1 MIHDYLK
8 ESVPSLRTEVCPWY
22 NSEKQGRFFLMKQFE
37 KVQLGLYP
45 TPMHRLPNLSR
56 DLGLEL
62 WIKRDDLCGVA
73 LGGNKV
79 R

>member
-1 MIHDYLK
+1 
-8 ESVPSLRTEVCPWY
+8 
-22 NSEKQGRFFLMKQFE
+22 MKQFE
-37 KVQLGLYP
+37 KVKLGLYP

-73 LGGNKV
+73 LGGNKL
-79 R
+79 RKLE